1 MTLYRHAKLPPV
13 RRLHPANL
21 RAAWWAIRTARRT
34 RRLLAARGL
43 HAALVPPPPPPLP
56 VEAER
61 GVRGG
66 LRRSHESC
74 LVEAIVL
81 QAWEAAHG
89 RRRDLVV
96 GITGP
101 DGFRAHAWLEGDP
114 VPSADAAELDAS
126 VLNAS
131 RGEGWGQAPAKPNA
145 SGEAGSN
152 RNGTPTPFSELLRRP
167 APRYRRA
174 RSARAP

>member
-1 MTLYRHAKLPPV
+1 M
-13 RRLHPANL
+13 
-21 RAAWWAIRTARRT
+21 
-34 RRLLAARGL
+34 
-43 HAALVPPPPPPLP
+43 
-56 VEAER
+56 
-61 GVRGG
+61 
-66 LRRSHESC
+66 
-74 LVEAIVL
+74 L

-131 RGEGWGQAPAKPNA
+131 PREGWARAPAEGA
-145 SGEAGSN
+145 L
-152 RNGTPTPFSELLRRP
+152 TPFSELLRRP
-167 APRYRRA
+167 APHYRRA